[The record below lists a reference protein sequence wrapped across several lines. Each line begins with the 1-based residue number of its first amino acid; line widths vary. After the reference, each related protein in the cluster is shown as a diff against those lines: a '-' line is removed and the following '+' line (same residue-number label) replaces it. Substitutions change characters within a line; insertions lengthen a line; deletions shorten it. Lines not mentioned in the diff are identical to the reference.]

1 MTEASAPAARARG
14 AGLRQRW
21 RIRAGIPAWT
31 VWGLGAVPI
40 ALSFLLWAGLTWGE
54 AEQRIISPVILP
66 SPFEVVGSMSSL
78 WFERALSRSALV
90 SFLRVLVG
98 FVVAVMVTLPIGIG
112 MASFEPIRAFFRPL
126 ALIFGYLPIPTLV
139 PLTLSLFGTG
149 EAQKVMFLAIAFFV
163 YLLPLVVKAID
174 DVDSV
179 YLQTAFT
186 LGATTAQAVRKVLVA
201 IAWPDIFQALR
212 NGFGVGWGYIL
223 LAEMVAAEQGLGNI
237 IIISQRRGPREHIYL
252 VLAAIT
258 LIAFATDKLWA
269 RAGKLLFPY
278 RRAA

>member
-1 MTEASAPAARARG
+1 MTGGILKRAG
-14 AGLRQRW
+14 TLWRW
-21 RIRAGIPAWT
+21 RIRQPIANVSVWVLGI
-31 VWGLGAVPI
+31 VPI
-40 ALSFLLWAGLTWGE
+40 LLTLAIWAALTHGE
-54 AEQRIISPVILP
+54 AEERVISPVILP
-66 SPFEVVGSMSSL
+66 SPSEVVGSFPSL
-78 WFERALSRSALV
+78 WFERALSRSAV
-90 SFLRVLVG
+90 ISFMRVLVG
-98 FVVAVMVTLPIGIG
+98 FGIGVLVALPAGIG
-112 MASFEPIRAFFRPL
+112 MGSFEPIRAAFRPL
-126 ALIFGYLPIPTLV
+126 ALVFGYLPIPTLV

-149 EAQKVMFLAIAFFV
+149 ETQKVMFLAIAFFV

-174 DVDSV
+174 DVDPV

-201 IAWPDIFQALR
+201 IAWPDIYQALR

-258 LIAFATDKLWA
+258 LIAFVTDRLWA
-269 RAGKLLFPY
+269 RAGRWLFPY
-278 RRAA
+278 RQMA